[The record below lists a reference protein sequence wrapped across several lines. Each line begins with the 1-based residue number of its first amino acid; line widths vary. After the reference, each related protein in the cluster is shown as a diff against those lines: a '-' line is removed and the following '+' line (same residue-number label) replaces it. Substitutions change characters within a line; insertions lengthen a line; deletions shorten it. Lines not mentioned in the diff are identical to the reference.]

1 MTKPRSNLKRVRA
14 ATGKGMVR
22 TTAALP
28 EALHR
33 RLMVA
38 SIETRLVATEII
50 RRAVAEWLGKYEKRV
65 GRRSGQ

>member
-1 MTKPRSNLKRVRA
+1 MKRVRA
-14 ATGKGMVR
+14 TSSEGHVR

-33 RLMVA
+33 RLMHA

-50 RRAVAEWLGKYEKRV
+50 RRALTEWLDRHAKKP
-65 GRRSGQ
+65 RRSKP